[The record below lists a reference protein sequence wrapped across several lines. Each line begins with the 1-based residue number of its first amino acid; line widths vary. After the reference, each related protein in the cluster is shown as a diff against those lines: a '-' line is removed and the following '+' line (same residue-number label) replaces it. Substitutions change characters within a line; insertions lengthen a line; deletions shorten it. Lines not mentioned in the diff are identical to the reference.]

1 MLFFS
6 RDLSV
11 DEKNVY
17 MEALAFILNVGKSNN
32 DAKKEY
38 METQMAE
45 IGLSKKD
52 FRSAKKVKTAG
63 ELAKDIKGIG
73 DIKVKR
79 FILREMIL
87 LALALAAVCGFGW
100 YGYTACDRVS
110 FFDARLQAYYQQ
122 AENGANGWV
131 LETRAEDV
139 YLKPTHADWHY
150 EAIRYRIPW
159 VHDTL
164 DKLLKKD
171 TDLLRSTGW
180 MRTDHSAVVD
190 AADMTAAFNGQ
201 DGTWY
206 AVGSEPA
213 AWDEVEW
220 PE

>member
-32 DAKKEY
+32 DANKEY

-87 LALALAAVCGFGW
+87 LALALAGGGVALYYFKFRKPKADTTGPDDLDEYDFG
-100 YGYTACDRVS
+100 
-110 FFDARLQAYYQQ
+110 
-122 AENGANGWV
+122 
-131 LETRAEDV
+131 EDEDDEDE
-139 YLKPTHADWHY
+139 PTPED
-150 EAIRYRIPW
+150 E
-159 VHDTL
+159 
-164 DKLLKKD
+164 
-171 TDLLRSTGW
+171 
-180 MRTDHSAVVD
+180 
-190 AADMTAAFNGQ
+190 
-201 DGTWY
+201 
-206 AVGSEPA
+206 EPA
-213 AWDEVEW
+213 QDKEE
-220 PE
+220 